1 MIRELPDSEW
11 EPFLASFIMQH
22 DRWLVTVESM
32 RGWHRQIETRDE
44 PLEGLIVHTDGVNRR
59 QIVITAGGERFVI
72 ENPKQLRVASEN
84 GVDQAL
90 EIEGDRGNVTRIA
103 FRSAIA
109 PELVDGIAP

>member
-11 EPFLASFIMQH
+11 EPFLTSFALQH

-32 RGWHRQIETRDE
+32 RGRQREIERRDE
-44 PLEGLIVHTDGVNRR
+44 PLEGLTVRRDAGNRR
-59 QIVITAGGERFVI
+59 EMVITAGGKPLVI
-72 ENPKQLRVASEN
+72 DDPRHLRVASEN
-84 GVDQAL
+84 GVDHAL
-90 EIEGDRGNVTRIA
+90 EIEESGGNVTRIA